1 MTQNGPKRLQ
11 RLAFRLGHLVRDN
24 DPSVTKMTQEY
35 LQQNNIKI
43 IFTPS

>member
-1 MTQNGPKRLQ
+1 MTQKHPKAKR
-11 RLAFRLGHLVRDN
+11 RAAFRLGHLVRDN

-43 IFTPS
+43 IFTAL

>member
-1 MTQNGPKRLQ
+1 MTQKRPKARLQ
-11 RLAFRLGHLVRDN
+11 AAFRLGHLVRDN